1 MPKGG
6 GEGRDDWVG
15 GGGSRYKHD
24 LCRHFEAGSCRHGAG
39 CKFAHGADD
48 LRGGKQA
55 AAWQQQQQQQ
65 QQQEVGAVVG
75 MKSGYKHD
83 LCRYY
88 ERGFCYK
95 GPSCNFAHGA
105 GEIRGGQQAAAGA
118 VAAAAAKG
126 GSRGVWQMVS
136 GSLTWIAAKEL

>member
-1 MPKGG
+1 MPESGG
-6 GEGRDDWVG
+6 AWSGDWDV

-24 LCRHFEAGSCRHGAG
+24 LCRRYEAGSCYKGPW

-48 LRGGKQA
+48 LRGGQQA
-55 AAWQQQQQQQ
+55 AAGQQQQQQQ
-65 QQQEVGAVVG
+65 QQQEGGAVAG